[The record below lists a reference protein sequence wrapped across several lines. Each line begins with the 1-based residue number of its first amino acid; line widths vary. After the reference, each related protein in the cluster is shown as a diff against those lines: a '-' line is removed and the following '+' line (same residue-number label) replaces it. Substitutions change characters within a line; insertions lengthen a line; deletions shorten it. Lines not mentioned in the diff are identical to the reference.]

1 MAEFVNG
8 TRVDASSR
16 SGGRT
21 NGNNPVSYYFGKGQ
35 TKRVG
40 QNYTPGGTGNQRAAE
55 FKATADETLDGGK
68 ADLLTI
74 TNASDESTIDIPN
87 GPDDCAL
94 QFPKGRYHILFQGYT
109 EAQYQTTFR
118 VELKQLQTETDDTLI
133 IHTPGYSGGSS
144 PARTAYQL
152 IWFDLIIK
160 TGTEKFYFLFPRAG
174 GSNRSHFLRIEKVA

>member
-1 MAEFVNG
+1 MIHGGIVGAHYRQGEANG
-8 TRVDASSR
+8 SK
-16 SGGRT
+16 
-21 NGNNPVSYYFGKGQ
+21 NPVSYYFGKGQ

-68 ADLLTI
+68 ADLLRI

-87 GPDDCAL
+87 GPDKCVL
-94 QFPKGRYHILFQGYT
+94 QFPAGRYHLLFQGYT
-109 EAQYQTTFR
+109 EAQHQTTFR
-118 VELKQLQTETDDTLI
+118 IELKQLQTETDDTLI
-133 IHTPGYSGGSS
+133 IHTPGYSGGQS

-152 IWFDLIIK
+152 IWFDLE
-160 TGTEKFYFLFPRAG
+160 TDGTDKFYFLFPRAG